1 MKGRSCI
8 AIIFAIIA
16 LLLTSLPGHAKTAAQ
31 KQAKRAS
38 HQPTKLVNPGENYS
52 VRAGDTLYEIA
63 RDFGTT
69 PKALQSANRIKGSN
83 LKIGQVLRI
92 PVSKTAAAKSVI
104 QSAAKTAPTLN
115 ETFISAAPAE
125 SATNSEQV
133 ENSESVSTRLKLKQA
148 GFDLIGVRYRF
159 GASGNGAF
167 DCSGLV
173 KSLFSKFNID
183 LPRSSKE
190 QFKQGQKISK
200 DDLQVGDLVFFSSG
214 GSQPTHVGIYVGDD
228 KFLHAA
234 RKARKVIVSDLSKIW
249 YTMRYI
255 GARRV
260 MDLWSDEPVA
270 E

>member
-8 AIIFAIIA
+8 VIIFAVIA
-16 LLLTSLPGHAKTAAQ
+16 LLLPSLPGHAKTAA
-31 KQAKRAS
+31 KKEANRAS
-38 HQPTKLVNPGENYS
+38 HQPTKLVNPGQNYS
-52 VRAGDTLYEIA
+52 VRAGDTLYWIA

-69 PKALQSANRIKGSN
+69 PKALQSANKLKGSK
-83 LKIGQVLRI
+83 LKIGQVLSI
-92 PVSKTAAAKSVI
+92 PVSKTAAGKSII
-104 QSAAKTAPTLN
+104 QSAAKTSSPLN

-125 SATNSEQV
+125 PANSEQ
-133 ENSESVSTRLKLKQA
+133 NLDSESVSTRLKLKQA
-148 GFDLIGVRYRF
+148 GFDLIGVRYRC

-260 MDLWSDEPVA
+260 MDLWSDEPIS

>member
-8 AIIFAIIA
+8 AIIFAIMA
-16 LLLTSLPGHAKTAAQ
+16 LLFTCLPGHAKIAAK
-31 KQAKRAS
+31 KQVRRAS
-38 HQPTKLVNPGENYS
+38 HQPTKSVKPEQNYS
-52 VRAGDTLYEIA
+52 VRAGDTLYGIA
-63 RDFGTT
+63 RDLGTT
-69 PKALQSANRIKGSN
+69 TKAIQAANKLKGSN

-92 PVSKTAAAKSVI
+92 PVSRTAVTKSVTP
-104 QSAAKTAPTLN
+104 SAAQTASASN
-115 ETFISAAPAE
+115 ETFLSAAPAE
-125 SATNSEQV
+125 SANSEQT
-133 ENSESVSTRLKLKQA
+133 ENSESASTRLKLVQA
-148 GFDLIGVRYRF
+148 GFDLIGMRYRF

-200 DDLQVGDLVFFSSG
+200 DNLQVGDLVFFSSG
-214 GSQPTHVGIYVGDD
+214 GTQPTHVGIYVGDN

-234 RKARKVIVSDLSKIW
+234 RKARQVVVSDLSKIW

-260 MDLWSDEPVA
+260 MDLWSDEPVT